1 MTYITVFQVSD
12 RLPEIPLGAFVLL
25 LAALATAL
33 MVRHRESDTIP
44 LIPAVLLVVGGIGCG
59 LLLAHHSGTGD
70 LTTPAFMTLW
80 CGGWTYALWS
90 QRIGNSSRS
99 ALLRTRLVWA
109 FRLAPVL
116 LLVVI
121 GAQAV
126 AQFPAFDLGHR
137 LASGEGIVRSGAIEK
152 IVGKPD
158 SSGCFWLGGQE
169 YCYGANGLGYSLTP
183 GGPIAS
189 GDMVR
194 ITWIGDDIVKV
205 EVLRP
210 SP

>member
-1 MTYITVFQVSD
+1 MTYLTAFQVSD
-12 RLPEIPLGAFVLL
+12 RLPEIPLGASVLI

-33 MVRHRESDTIP
+33 MVRHRALDTIP
-44 LIPAVLLVVGGIGCG
+44 RVAAVLLALGGIGCG
-59 LLLAHHSGTGD
+59 LPLTHHSETGD
-70 LTTPAFMTLW
+70 LTPLAFFTLW
-80 CGGWTYALWS
+80 CGGWAYALQS
-90 QRIGNSSRS
+90 QKFRNYPRS
-99 ALLRTRLVWA
+99 ALLRTRFVWV
-109 FRLAPVL
+109 FRLASAL

-126 AQFPAFDLGHR
+126 AELPALDLSHR
-137 LASGEGIVRSGAIEK
+137 LASGEGTVRSGVVEK

-169 YCYGANGLGYSLTP
+169 YCSEANGLGYSLTP

-189 GDMVR
+189 GDTVR
-194 ITWIGDDIVKV
+194 ITWIGDAIVKV

-210 SP
+210 SH